1 MIILLLTIYK
11 ITMNTRVLRRR
22 FNNNDIRVPSVIL
35 YDLDSTVRSIT
46 INGVAAT
53 IQNRQCEVK
62 FDGPQDKVTIVTSTN
77 DYYRHDWEIEGA
89 CSSHDVQGPN
99 GSETIILNN
108 VFGVV
113 KIYHSSWI
121 K

>member
-1 MIILLLTIYK
+1 
-11 ITMNTRVLRRR
+11 MNTRVLRRR
-22 FNNNDIRVPSVIL
+22 FNNGVGGPSVIL

-77 DYYRHDWEIEGA
+77 DYYQHDWEVEGA
-89 CSSHDVQGPN
+89 CSSHDIQGPN
-99 GSETIILNN
+99 GSKTIILNN

-113 KIYHSSWI
+113 KIHHSTYI